1 MTYKFI
7 TDRFEVLKLSFDA
20 CISDDEMIVNMDYA
34 DLCKLRQ
41 MSALKYA
48 IVCKVCDSEN
58 GFVQEILHVI
68 KSEDIPLTELRSCL
82 VNFRIKSSESF
93 LKLNDLSKLL
103 EQLYEI
109 RPEECRRTDP
119 YGLYR
124 QFTVHANSEIPEGV
138 CYIDIVLGVDK
149 TEEDKEEDK
158 IEEEKL
164 ERMVEEYRNSKL
176 SPTEDSSPIEK
187 VF

>member
-7 TDRFEVLKLSFDA
+7 TDRFEVMKLAFDA
-20 CISDDEMIVNMDYA
+20 CLSNDEYIVNMDFA
-34 DLCKLRQ
+34 DLLMLRQ
-41 MSALKYA
+41 TSTLKYA
-48 IVCKVCDSEN
+48 FVCKVCDSEN

-68 KSEDIPLTELRSCL
+68 KSKDIPLATLRNCL

-93 LKLNDLSKLL
+93 LKWDDLSALMK
-103 EQLYEI
+103 QLYKIRSEEI
-109 RPEECRRTDP
+109 TYPFRP
-119 YGLYR
+119 YQ

-138 CYIDIVLGVDK
+138 CYINIVLGVDK

-158 IEEEKL
+158 IEEEKF
-164 ERMVEEYRNSKL
+164 ERMFEEYRNSKL

-187 VF
+187 VL